1 MKNALMRATVRIL
14 CVVYTPCTSQ
24 KLQYLERKFV
34 EVFKHKCDLYRNV
47 FLSQM
52 KIRIP
57 SVCLFVFLLLL
68 LLLSCFMR
76 RGKRKGTYSKLEALD
91 LAATCKGGG
100 NGSY

>member
-1 MKNALMRATVRIL
+1 MRNAQMRATVRIL
-14 CVVYTPCTSQ
+14 CVVYTPGTSQ

-34 EVFKHKCDLYRNV
+34 KVFKYKCDLYRNV

-57 SVCLFVFLLLL
+57 SVLFFCFSL

-91 LAATCKGGG
+91 LAATCKGEGI
-100 NGSY
+100 GSY